1 MEIHKEVMDLYDN
14 VLITQTPC
22 PYTIWLFL
30 VLIYDIVMM
39 EAEAGEIEISVD
51 LILKVHY

>member
-1 MEIHKEVMDLYDN
+1 MEIHKEVMDLYNN
-14 VLITQTPC
+14 VLITRTPC

>member
-14 VLITQTPC
+14 VLITRTPC